1 MKFNPEEWKRKSH
14 ENFEEAWHE
23 GPSVVTPP
31 GHAAT
36 YPCLTFK
43 RALAHPIFATIN
55 RLREVYLSLGFDEAE
70 NPVIIEEQDIYR
82 QFGPEAMAVLDRVF
96 YLGGLPRPNVG
107 IARKQLDEINEILM
121 SHRSPLVHG
130 DAIPVGQAHHHKH
143 YQPMTKETEE
153 HLRET
158 LHAYKKSE
166 IDGDELTFELSKV
179 LGVDD
184 ALVVHIL
191 DAVFPEFRALVPESS
206 RSTLRSHMTSGWF
219 MTLGAIWDKTALP
232 IRLFSV
238 DRCFRR
244 EQAEGPTRLMTYHSA
259 SCIIAGE
266 DVTIEDGKAVSEAL
280 LSSFGYTDFRFQPD
294 EKRSKYYMPDSQT
307 EVYARH
313 PVHGWVE
320 VATFG
325 MYSPS
330 ALAEYGIGVP
340 VMNLGLGVER
350 LAMIAYN
357 SNDVRQLCFPQFFPR
372 PVTDREIARAV
383 HVREEPAS
391 PEGKQLAAA
400 ILRVATANGS
410 AAGPCS
416 FDAWEGTLGGVTVKV
431 VVEETESNA
440 KLCGPACAN
449 EIFVHDGSILGVP
462 DVEKWKQVRTDG
474 VATGIS
480 YLSAVA
486 ALSAARIEEAA
497 RCGKS
502 TTVQVKMGKLPS
514 DINLKIE
521 EFAMRA
527 VTDNK
532 KKVDVRGPVFL
543 SVRSTIRE

>member
-1 MKFNPEEWKRKSH
+1 MKFNPDEWKERAH
-14 ENFEEAWHE
+14 ENFEGAWHA
-23 GPSVVTPP
+23 GPSLLTPA
-31 GHAAT
+31 GQEGK
-36 YPCLTFK
+36 YPRLKYK
-43 RALAHPIFATIN
+43 RAQPHPVFATIN
-55 RLREVYLSLGFDEAE
+55 RLREIYLALGFDEVE
-70 NPVIIEEQDIYR
+70 NPVIVEEKDIYR

-107 IARKQLDEINEILM
+107 IARKQLDEINEILQ
-121 SHRSPLVHG
+121 SHRYGPAHG
-130 DAIPVGQAHHHKH
+130 PAVPVEAHGKKAPF
-143 YQPMTKETEE
+143 QPMSKETEE
-153 HLRET
+153 RLRET

-166 IDGDELTFELSKV
+166 IDGDELTHELANV

-184 ALVVHIL
+184 GIVVHIL

-219 MTLGAIWDKTALP
+219 VTLGAVWERSSLP
-232 IRLFSV
+232 LRFFSV

-259 SCIIAGE
+259 SCVVAGE
-266 DVTIEDGKAVSEAL
+266 EITNEEGKAVSEAL
-280 LSSFGYTDFRFQPD
+280 LSAFGYTDFRFQPD

-357 SNDVRQLCFPQFFPR
+357 ASDLRQLSYPQFFPR
-372 PVTDREIARAV
+372 PLTDREIAAAV
-383 HVREEPAS
+383 HVREEPVS
-391 PEGKQLAAA
+391 TEGKLLAAA
-400 ILRVATANGS
+400 IASTATAN
-410 AAGPCS
+410 ATAPGPCS
-416 FDAWEGTLGGVTVKV
+416 FDAWEGILGGTRVKV
-431 VVEETESNA
+431 VVEEPENNA

-449 EIFVHDGSILGVP
+449 GIFVHDGSVLGVP
-462 DVEKWKQVRTDG
+462 DIEKWKTIRSEG
-474 VATGIS
+474 IFTGITC
-480 YLSAVA
+480 LEAVSALA
-486 ALSAARIEEAA
+486 AAQIESAAT
-497 RCGKS
+497 CGRAMF
-502 TTVQVKMGKLPS
+502 VQVKMAKLPS
-514 DINLKIE
+514 DINLKIDDY
-521 EFAMRA
+521 AMRA
-527 VTDNK
+527 ITDNK

-543 SVRSTIRE
+543 TVRSTVQE

>member
-1 MKFNPEEWKRKSH
+1 MRFNPEEWKRKSH
-14 ENFEEAWHE
+14 ENFEGAWHE

-31 GHAAT
+31 GHAAK

-43 RALAHPIFATIN
+43 RAQAHPIFATIN
-55 RLREVYLSLGFDEAE
+55 RLRETYLSLGFDEAE
-70 NPVIIEEQDIYR
+70 NPVIIEEKDIYR

-121 SHRSPLVHG
+121 SHRSPLAHG
-130 DAIPVGQAHHHKH
+130 DAVPVEQAHLHEH
-143 YQPMTKETEE
+143 YQSMTKETEE
-153 HLRET
+153 RLRET

-191 DAVFPEFRALVPESS
+191 DVVFPEFRALVPESS

-219 MTLGAIWDKTALP
+219 MTLGAIWEKTALP

-259 SCIIAGE
+259 SCVIAGE

-280 LSSFGYTDFRFQPD
+280 LSAFGYTDFRFQPD

-357 SNDVRQLCFPQFFPR
+357 SNDVRQLCFPQFFPKTI
-372 PVTDREIARAV
+372 TDKEIARAV
-383 HVREEPAS
+383 HVREEPVS

-400 ILRVATANGS
+400 IIRVATANGA

-416 FDAWEGTLGGVTVKV
+416 FDAWEGTLGGVAIKV
-431 VVEETESNA
+431 AVEEPESNA

-449 EIFVHDGSILGVP
+449 EIFVHEGSVLGVP
-462 DVEKWKQVRTDG
+462 DVEKWKQVRTEG
-474 VATGIS
+474 VSTGIS

-486 ALSAARIEEAA
+486 ALAAARIEEAA

-502 TTVQVKMGKLPS
+502 TTVQVKMAKLPS

-527 VTDNK
+527 ITDNN

-543 SVRSTIRE
+543 SVRSTIKE

>member
-1 MKFNPEEWKRKSH
+1 MRFNPEDWKQKSH
-14 ENFEEAWHE
+14 ENFEGAWHE
-23 GPSVVTPP
+23 GPSVLTPAS
-31 GHAAT
+31 HNDT
-36 YPCLTFK
+36 YPCRVYK
-43 RALAHPIFATIN
+43 RAQAHPVFATIN
-55 RLREVYLSLGFDEAE
+55 RLRETYLSLGFDEAE
-70 NPVIIEEQDIYR
+70 VPVIIDEKDIYR

-107 IARKQLDEINEILM
+107 IARDRLDKINEIL
-121 SHRSPLVHG
+121 G
-130 DAIPVGQAHHHKH
+130 KA
-143 YQPMTKETEE
+143 MTSATEE
-153 HLRET
+153 KLRET

-179 LGVDD
+179 LKTDDGV
-184 ALVVHIL
+184 VVHIL
-191 DAVFPEFRALVPESS
+191 DAVFPEFRELAPESS

-219 MTLGAIWDKTALP
+219 MTLGSIWDKSQQPL
-232 IRLFSV
+232 RMFSV

-259 SCIIAGE
+259 SCIVAGE

-280 LSSFGYTDFRFQPD
+280 LSAFGYTDFRFQPD

-357 SNDVRQLCFPQFFPR
+357 ANDVRQLCFPQFFPR
-372 PVTDREIARAV
+372 AISNQEIARAV
-383 HVREEPAS
+383 HLREEPVSA
-391 PEGKQLAAA
+391 EGKRLANAIAATAAA
-400 ILRVATANGS
+400 NATAQ
-410 AAGPCS
+410 GPCS
-416 FDAWEGTLGGVTVKV
+416 FTAWEGSLGVVKVKVTVD
-431 VVEETESNA
+431 ESESNA

-449 EIFVHDGSILGVP
+449 EIFVHDGSVLGVP

-474 VATGIS
+474 VPTGLS
-480 YLSAVA
+480 YLSAVS
-486 ALSAARIEEAA
+486 ALAAARIEEAS
-497 RCGKS
+497 RCGKG
-502 TTVQVKMGKLPS
+502 TTVQVKMAKLPS

-521 EFAMRA
+521 EYAMRF

-543 SVRSTIRE
+543 SVQSTIVE

>member
-1 MKFNPEEWKRKSH
+1 
-14 ENFEEAWHE
+14 
-23 GPSVVTPP
+23 
-31 GHAAT
+31 
-36 YPCLTFK
+36 
-43 RALAHPIFATIN
+43 
-55 RLREVYLSLGFDEAE
+55 
-70 NPVIIEEQDIYR
+70 
-82 QFGPEAMAVLDRVF
+82 
-96 YLGGLPRPNVG
+96 
-107 IARKQLDEINEILM
+107 
-121 SHRSPLVHG
+121 
-130 DAIPVGQAHHHKH
+130 
-143 YQPMTKETEE
+143 
-153 HLRET
+153 
-158 LHAYKKSE
+158 E
-166 IDGDELTFELSKV
+166 IDGDELTVELAKV

-191 DAVFPEFRALVPESS
+191 EAVFPEFRALVPESS
-206 RSTLRSHMTSGWF
+206 RNTLRSHMTSGWF
-219 MTLGAIWDKTALP
+219 MTLGATWEHTPMP

-259 SCIIAGE
+259 SCIVAGE
-266 DVTIEDGKAVSEAL
+266 DVTNEEGKAVSLAL
-280 LSSFGYTDFRFQPD
+280 LSAFGYTDFRFQPD

-357 SNDVRQLCFPQFFPR
+357 SNDVRQLCYPQFFPKIS
-372 PVTDREIARAV
+372 TNLDIARAV
-383 HVREEPAS
+383 RLREEPES
-391 PEGKQLAAA
+391 PEGKMIARA
-400 ILRVATANGS
+400 IIRVAAEHG
-410 AAGPCS
+410 AAPGPCS
-416 FDAWEGTLGGVTVKV
+416 FDAWEGTLGSVTLKVTV
-431 VVEETESNA
+431 EEPESNT

-462 DVEKWKQVRTDG
+462 DAEKWKQVRTEG
-474 VATGIS
+474 ISTGIT

-486 ALSAARIEEAA
+486 SLAAARIEEAA

-502 TTVQVKMGKLPS
+502 TVIQVKIAKLPS
-514 DINLKIE
+514 DINLKID

-527 VTDNK
+527 VTDNN

-543 SVRSTIRE
+543 SVRSIIKE

>member
-1 MKFNPEEWKRKSH
+1 MRFNPDEWKTLTH
-14 ENFEEAWHE
+14 ENFEGAWHK
-23 GPSVVTPP
+23 GPSVLTPP
-31 GHAAT
+31 GQSGT
-36 YPCLTFK
+36 YPRLGYK
-43 RALAHPIFATIN
+43 RATAHPIYATIQK
-55 RLREVYLSLGFDEAE
+55 LRETYLALGFDEAE
-70 NPVIIEEQDIYR
+70 NPLIVEEKDIYR

-107 IARKQLDEINEILM
+107 ISRKQLDEINEIIQ
-121 SHRSPLVHG
+121 SHHNPMAHESTR
-130 DAIPVGQAHHHKH
+130 VGVTDTPGSYH
-143 YQPMTKETEE
+143 PMTRETEE
-153 HLRET
+153 RLRET

-179 LGVDD
+179 LGIDD

-191 DAVFPEFRALVPESS
+191 EAVFPEFKALTPESS

-219 MTLGAIWDKTALP
+219 MTLGSIWEKTPMPL
-232 IRLFSV
+232 RMFSV

-259 SCIIAGE
+259 SCIVAGD
-266 DVTIEDGKAVSEAL
+266 DVTLEEGKAVSEAL
-280 LSSFGYTDFRFQPD
+280 LSAFGYSDFRFQPD

-330 ALAEYGIGVP
+330 ALAEYGVGVP

-357 SNDVRQLCFPQFFPR
+357 SNDVRQLSYPQFFPH
-372 PVTDREIARAV
+372 VTTDREIVRAV
-383 HVREEPAS
+383 RLREEPVTA
-391 PEGKQLAAA
+391 EGRKLTMA
-400 ILRVATANGS
+400 IVATAS
-410 AAGPCS
+410 AHADVQGPCS
-416 FDAWEGTLGGVTVKV
+416 FEAWKGIIGGVRVGV
-431 VVEETESNA
+431 FVEETESTA

-449 EIFVHDGSILGVP
+449 EIFVHEGSILGVP
-462 DVEKWKQVRTDG
+462 DTEKWKLIRTEG
-474 VATGIS
+474 VSTGIS
-480 YLSAVA
+480 YLDAVA
-486 ALSAARIEEAA
+486 ALAAARIEEAA

-502 TTVQVKMGKLPS
+502 TLVQVKMAKLPS
-514 DINLKIE
+514 DINLKID

-527 VTDNK
+527 VTDAN

-543 SVRSTIRE
+543 AVKSVVEE

>member
-1 MKFNPEEWKRKSH
+1 MRFNPENWKQKAH
-14 ENFEEAWHE
+14 ENFEGAWHE
-23 GPSVVTPP
+23 GPSVLTP
-31 GHAAT
+31 ASQAET
-36 YPCLTFK
+36 YPCRVYK
-43 RALAHPIFATIN
+43 RAQAHPVFATIN
-55 RLREVYLSLGFDEAE
+55 RLRETYLSLGFDEAE
-70 NPVIIEEQDIYR
+70 NPVIIDEKDIYR

-107 IARKQLDEINEILM
+107 IARKQLDEINEILR
-121 SHRSPLVHG
+121 SHGNPSVHEHSAPA
-130 DAIPVGQAHHHKH
+130 DAVHHTGH
-143 YQPMTKETEE
+143 YQQMTPETEE

-166 IDGDELTFELSKV
+166 IDGDELTFELAKV

-184 ALVVHIL
+184 GLVVHIL
-191 DAVFPEFRALVPESS
+191 DAVFPEFRALAPESS

-219 MTLGAIWDKTALP
+219 MTLGSIWEKSPMPL
-232 IRLFSV
+232 RLFSV

-259 SCIIAGE
+259 SCVIAGD

-280 LSSFGYTDFRFQPD
+280 LSAFGYTDFRFQPD

-313 PVHGWVE
+313 PVHNWVE

-350 LAMIAYN
+350 LAMIAYGG
-357 SNDVRQLCFPQFFPR
+357 NDIRQLCYPQFFPR
-372 PVTDREIARAV
+372 SLTDREIARAV
-383 HVREEPAS
+383 HLREEPVS
-391 PEGKQLAAA
+391 VEGKMLAAA
-400 ILRVATANGS
+400 IFRIATANGTEQ
-410 AAGPCS
+410 GPCS
-416 FDAWEGTLGGVTVKV
+416 FDVWEGGFGDVSVKV

-449 EIFVHDGSILGVP
+449 EIFVHEGSVLGVP
-462 DVEKWKQVRTDG
+462 DAEKWKQVRTEG
-474 VATGIS
+474 APTGLS
-480 YLSAVA
+480 YLSAVS
-486 ALSAARIEEAA
+486 ALAAARIEEAA
-497 RCGKS
+497 RCGKG
-502 TTVQVKMGKLPS
+502 TTVQVKMAKLPS
-514 DINLKIE
+514 DINLKIDE
-521 EFAMRA
+521 YAMRFI
-527 VTDNK
+527 TDNK

-543 SVRSTIRE
+543 SISSTIKE

>member
-1 MKFNPEEWKRKSH
+1 MRFNPEEWKRKSH

-36 YPCLTFK
+36 YPCLSFK
-43 RALAHPIFATIN
+43 RAQAHPIFATIN
-55 RLREVYLSLGFDEAE
+55 RLRETYLSLGFDEAE
-70 NPVIIEEQDIYR
+70 NPVIIEEKDIYR

-130 DAIPVGQAHHHKH
+130 DAVPVAQAHHHEH

-219 MTLGAIWDKTALP
+219 MTLSAIWEKTALP

-266 DVTIEDGKAVSEAL
+266 NVTIEDGKAVSEAL
-280 LSSFGYTDFRFQPD
+280 LSAFGYTDFRFQPD

-372 PVTDREIARAV
+372 PITDREIARAV
-383 HVREEPAS
+383 HVREEPVS

-400 ILRVATANGS
+400 ILRVATANGA

-416 FDAWEGTLGGVTVKV
+416 FDAWEGTLGGVAIKV
-431 VVEETESNA
+431 AVEEPESNA

-449 EIFVHDGSILGVP
+449 EIFVHEGSILGVP
-462 DVEKWKQVRTDG
+462 DVEKWKQVRTEG
-474 VATGIS
+474 ISTGIS
-480 YLSAVA
+480 YMSAVA
-486 ALSAARIEEAA
+486 ALAAARIEEAA

-502 TTVQVKMGKLPS
+502 TIVQVKMAKLPS

-527 VTDNK
+527 VTDNN

-543 SVRSTIRE
+543 SVRSTIKE